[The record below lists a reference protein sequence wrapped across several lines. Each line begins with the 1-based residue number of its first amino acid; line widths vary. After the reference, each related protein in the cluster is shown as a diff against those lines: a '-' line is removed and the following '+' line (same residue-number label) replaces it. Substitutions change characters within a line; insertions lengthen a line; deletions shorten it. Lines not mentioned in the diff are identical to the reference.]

1 MAAAAALRAPSPA
14 RMFAASPS
22 SSGAG
27 PSTLSSE
34 TCSILSRR
42 APEIKVNCVCV
53 CFCVHIHVFVCAHTF
68 VCVWWMG
75 GGRGAYYLCENKDAK
90 VNGQT
95 CPLK

>member
-1 MAAAAALRAPSPA
+1 MVGAAALRAQSPA

-53 CFCVHIHVFVCAHTF
+53 CVFVCTYMCLYVRTHL
-68 VCVWWMG
+68 CVFG
-75 GGRGAYYLCENKDAK
+75 GWGEGGVL
-90 VNGQT
+90 VT
-95 CPLK
+95 CVKTRMQK